1 MIKNELIKQI
11 KKDNKGISLEK
22 FIDISLFNKNGYYIQ
37 SNPIG
42 KSGDFI
48 TAPEI
53 SQLFGEIIGLYIY
66 DIWKKKFN
74 NKINLI
80 EIGPGKGTL
89 ILDILRITKKFSYF
103 HKCINL
109 NLIEIN
115 KQLIDLQK
123 KNLSNSIFKNKK
135 ISWHKNIEKI
145 DDSPSIIIANEFFDC
160 LPISQFVKNEKKW
173 EEKRIGFNQ
182 EKKLFFFKNYKIDNK
197 RSNKI
202 DKILNNNNHKILEVS
217 KKREDYFDKLCKYIK
232 RNKGVLIIFDYGY
245 EKQLN
250 YSTLQCVKNNK
261 KVHLFDD
268 PGNQDITSLV
278 DFNSFTE
285 LTKKNNLNINFF
297 SYQKDFLISNGII
310 ERKNIILE
318 KCDANQKYIIETG
331 LKRLIDDDKMGK
343 LFKCLIISDKKLNE
357 K

>member
-89 ILDILRITKKFSYF
+89 ILDILRITEKFSNF

-109 NLIEIN
+109 KLIEIN
-115 KQLIDLQK
+115 EQLIDLK
-123 KNLSNSIFKNKK
+123 KKK
-135 ISWHKNIEKI
+135 I
-145 DDSPSIIIANEFFDC
+145 
-160 LPISQFVKNEKKW
+160 
-173 EEKRIGFNQ
+173 
-182 EKKLFFFKNYKIDNK
+182 
-197 RSNKI
+197 
-202 DKILNNNNHKILEVS
+202 
-217 KKREDYFDKLCKYIK
+217 
-232 RNKGVLIIFDYGY
+232 
-245 EKQLN
+245 
-250 YSTLQCVKNNK
+250 
-261 KVHLFDD
+261 
-268 PGNQDITSLV
+268 
-278 DFNSFTE
+278 
-285 LTKKNNLNINFF
+285 
-297 SYQKDFLISNGII
+297 
-310 ERKNIILE
+310 
-318 KCDANQKYIIETG
+318 
-331 LKRLIDDDKMGK
+331 
-343 LFKCLIISDKKLNE
+343 
-357 K
+357 